1 MGWKRPFCVAGGAM
15 AVALLFSVS
24 QMLAADLPPAP
35 PLSTLVPADDLV
47 GQVESC
53 VEELESCVESKEE
66 YDDSAEKLER
76 YSNTLAVI
84 ALAIGLHDQNSKL
97 KQAAPGLVKAAQ
109 ELAAAK
115 DFASARAG
123 VAKVKAA
130 MSSTGNPATLRWAKV
145 ASLHALMEQVPLV
158 NTRMK
163 RYISRHFD
171 RGAPLIAGY
180 SASLVAISQ
189 ASMANADETTAPDKV
204 AEWYKYCL
212 QMRDGSAAL
221 NKAAHAKNEEA
232 AKAAMAILQ
241 QSCEDCH
248 AVFHNE

>member
-1 MGWKRPFCVAGGAM
+1 MGWKRPFCAAAGAM
-15 AVALLFSVS
+15 AVALLFAVS
-24 QMLAADLPPAP
+24 QILAADLPPAP
-35 PLSTLVPADDLV
+35 PLSTLAPVDDLV

-66 YDDSAEKLER
+66 YEDSAEKLER
-76 YSNTLAVI
+76 YCNTLAVI
-84 ALAIGLHDQNSKL
+84 ALTIGLHDQNSKL
-97 KQAAPGLVKAAQ
+97 KLAAPGLVKASQ

-123 VAKVKAA
+123 VARVKAA
-130 MSSTGNPATLRWAKV
+130 MSSSGNPAALRWAKV

-158 NTRMK
+158 NTRLK
-163 RYISRHFD
+163 RYMRRFD
-171 RGAPLIAGY
+171 RGAPMIAGY
-180 SASLVAISQ
+180 SASLVAIGQ

-212 QMRDGSAAL
+212 HMRDGSAAL
-221 NKAAHAKNEEA
+221 NKAAHAKDEEA

-241 QSCEDCH
+241 QSCDDCH
-248 AVFHNE
+248 AVFHHE